1 MFYSGCSYIV
11 ILDIDECA
19 VANGGCGHN
28 CINTEGSFYCGCREG
43 FVLEDDGRQCGGNVD
58 RCSDTSTDNQVIV
71 NS

>member
-1 MFYSGCSYIV
+1 MCSIQLCVV

-28 CINTEGSFYCGCREG
+28 CINTEGSFYCGCRDG

-58 RCSDTSTDNQVIV
+58 VVTLVASTIKAIINF
-71 NS
+71 